1 MDDLN
6 IRRDRH
12 AGRITLTR
20 PRALNALTHEM
31 AAVNDEAERIHS
43 ASAPASESRREAE
56 RAAHKSTRA
65 VGAAVSRGRDGAD
78 WFTRRPGTASAHGRG
93 LAL

>member
-1 MDDLN
+1 MAT
-6 IRRDRH
+6 RDVY
-12 AGRITLTR
+12 TLTYNPFLGHVSLLR
-20 PRALNALTHEM
+20 EHDTMRDPALLGVDAP
-31 AAVNDEAERIHS
+31 AS
-43 ASAPASESRREAE
+43 ASASESGREAE